1 MAVVEKTIDI
11 IGDAAFCGLILS
23 RKIPEGLPVDIYDEA
38 VQILRS
44 YALRGMSGL
53 QSLHL
58 PNVTKCNSYSLTGC
72 SDLRSITMENCTRL
86 EERAL
91 QDCHALETLTMPKL
105 TSIGNCALA
114 GGTSTT
120 LTELNLPEL
129 LTLADLAIY
138 SRPGLATFIAPKL
151 QQISGNAFYN
161 NSSLRQLDLPSIRYL
176 YGEPF
181 SAMRAL
187 EVINI
192 GPYLNNIPSGMLSG
206 TPAGLVVNMP
216 FEEGHFSGAPWGNA
230 DAVINYGV
238 PYSGTVPMPE
248 T

>member
-1 MAVVEKTIDI
+1 MAVVEKTIDL
-11 IGDAAFCGLILS
+11 IGDDAFCALILS

-58 PNVTKCNSYSLTGC
+58 PNVTKCNSYSLYGC

-91 QDCHALETLTMPKL
+91 QDCHALETLTLPKL
-105 TSIGNCALA
+105 TYIGNCALA
-114 GGTSTT
+114 GGTSTN

-129 LTLADLAIY
+129 LNLADLAIY

-151 QQISGNAFYN
+151 QQIGGNAFFGN
-161 NSSLRQLDLPSIRYL
+161 NSLRQLDLPSIVSL
-176 YGEPF
+176 YGTPF
-181 SAMRAL
+181 ASMRGL
-187 EVINI
+187 EVINF
-192 GPYLNNIPSGMLSG
+192 GPNLTTVPSGMLSG
-206 TPAGLVVNMP
+206 TPAGVVVNMP

-230 DAVINYGV
+230 DAVINYEV
-238 PYSGTVPMPE
+238 PYSGDVPMP